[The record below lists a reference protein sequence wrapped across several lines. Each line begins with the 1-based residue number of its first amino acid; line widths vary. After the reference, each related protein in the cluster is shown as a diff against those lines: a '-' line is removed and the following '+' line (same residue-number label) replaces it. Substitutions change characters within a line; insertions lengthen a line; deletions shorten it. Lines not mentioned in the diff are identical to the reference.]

1 MKKLLLL
8 FMAVIALAAAASAQ
22 SRTVTGTVVG
32 AEDDE
37 PLVGATVTPVGG
49 GQATATNIDG
59 HFSLTVPAGVKELNV
74 TYIGMHPAT
83 VPATDGMTVKM
94 VSSANRL
101 DEVMVV
107 AYGTTNRSS
116 YTGSAAVVGAEQ
128 IGNLVVTDVTSAL
141 NGTVAGVQLQS
152 YNGAPGEEPK
162 VLIRG
167 VGSINAS
174 TNPLY
179 VVDGIPYDG
188 GITSINPQD
197 VASMTVLK
205 DAASAAL
212 YGARG
217 ANGVILITTKRGQA
231 GPAKVTFDARWG
243 ANSRQVS
250 DYETISDI
258 PTYYQQYYKS
268 RYNYAMDATGNGD
281 FAWQWANGLGQRSG
295 MVQGNGT
302 NNIFGYQM
310 WTIPT
315 GEGLFMPDGSLNP
328 NATLG
333 YRDEDYDFYLQPDD
347 WKKGTYR
354 NGFRQEY
361 NLAVSGGGDR
371 FNYMVSAS
379 YLTDDG
385 VIAESNYERLSTRA
399 TIEYQAKSWLRLGT
413 NLAYT
418 YENSNKPYGQTE
430 DGYSG
435 NAFYTANYMGP
446 MYPMFLRDAAGN
458 IKYDETSGHPL
469 YDFGMK
475 GLDGM
480 PMSRTFLGGANPTG
494 TLIYDK
500 REYLHDVFNGKWFA
514 QITPIESLKL
524 TGTIGYWT
532 DWMRYNSLGNN
543 LHGQMAMYGGNV
555 TQETTRNRSI
565 NLQVLANYTKTF
577 ADVHNL
583 DVLLGYESYDLNI
596 ADLWGQGE
604 TIYSNDNYTLSN
616 VIDNLESGGSIDKY
630 ATRGIFGR
638 VNYDYDNKYFG
649 SVSYR
654 RDASSRFAKDHRWG
668 NFWSVSAAWNIAKE
682 KFMEPF
688 TAVDLLKFKASFG
701 QQGNDNLATSTSN
714 NWYAWADQ
722 YKASG
727 SNGLWSV
734 GPLDYKGN
742 PNLTWETSNNFNVG
756 FDFSFFNSRLMGSLE
771 YFQRQTHDMLYYK
784 PVAPSLGYSSMPMN
798 IGSMRNNG
806 IELDLTGTVFRNKDV
821 EVSLN
826 ANLTWINNKVLSLAP
841 ELNGTWINGSRIFKE
856 GKSMYQIYTVKYAGV
871 DPENGD
877 ALYWAKRADGTEEK
891 TNNWSL
897 ARNGDGDQYVE
908 NRCESGNLL
917 PPVYGGFGANVT
929 AYGFDFAINCGFQ
942 AGGKMVD
949 YGYQTLMNG
958 AGSSDAGMALHQDLL
973 NAWTPEN
980 PNTDVPRLIW
990 AGNQSTYMS
999 ALSDRWLI
1007 SSNYFSIN
1015 NITVGYTLPKSV
1027 TDKMH
1032 LTTLRVYFSGDNLY
1046 LWSKRKGLDPRQ
1058 SYTSSYA
1065 GSYSAMRCLSGGIR
1079 LEF

>member
-8 FMAVIALAAAASAQ
+8 LAAVIALAAQASAQ
-22 SRTVTGTVVG
+22 PRTVTGTVLS
-32 AEDDE
+32 AEDGE
-37 PLVGATVTPVGG
+37 PLVGATVTPVGS
-49 GQATATNIDG
+49 GQPTATDIDG
-59 HFSLTVPAGVKELNV
+59 RFSLRLAAGVTDLKF
-74 TYIGMHPAT
+74 TYIGMDPQT
-83 VPATDGMTVKM
+83 VAASDGMTVRL
-94 VSSANRL
+94 VSTANRL

-107 AYGTTNRSS
+107 AYGTTNRQS
-116 YTGSAAVVGAEQ
+116 YTGSASVVGSEQ
-128 IGNLVVTDVTSAL
+128 IENLVVTDVTSAL
-141 NGTVAGVQLQS
+141 NGNVAGVQLQS
-152 YNGAPGEEPK
+152 YNGAPGAEPT

-174 TNPLY
+174 TTPLY

-217 ANGVILITTKRGQA
+217 ANGVILITTKRGQT

-250 DYETISDI
+250 DYETITDI

-268 RYNYAMDATGNGD
+268 RYNYAMDALGD
-281 FAWQWANGLGQRSG
+281 ANAAWQFANGLNYASTG
-295 MVQGNGT
+295 MIQPNGT
-302 NNIFGYQM
+302 KNIFGYQM
-310 WTIPT
+310 WTIPD

-328 NATLG
+328 NASLG
-333 YRDEDYDFYLQPDD
+333 YRDEANDFYLQPDD

-361 NLAVSGGGDR
+361 NVAVSGGGDR
-371 FNYMVSAS
+371 FNYHVSAA

-385 VIAESNYERLSTRA
+385 VIQESNYERLSTRA
-399 TIEYQAKSWLRLGT
+399 SVEYQAKSWLRLGT

-418 YENSNKPYGQTE
+418 WENSNTPYGQTS

-435 NAFYTANYMGP
+435 NAFYVANYMGP
-446 MYPMFLRDAAGN
+446 MYPMYIRDAAGN
-458 IKYDETSGHPL
+458 IRYDSSTGKPL
-469 YDFGMK
+469 YDFGMTP
-475 GLDGM
+475 LEGM
-480 PMSRTFLGGANPTG
+480 PMSRSWMSGANPTG

-500 REYLHDVFNGKWFA
+500 EEYIHDVFNGKWFA
-514 QITPIESLKL
+514 QITPIDGLKL

-532 DWMRYNSLGNN
+532 DWLRNNVLGNS

-555 TQETTRNRSI
+555 TQETIRNRSL

-596 ADLWGQGE
+596 ANMWGQGE

-616 VIDNLESGGSIDKY
+616 VIDNITVGGSIDKY

-654 RDASSRFAKDHRWG
+654 RDASSRFAPDKRWG
-668 NFWSVSAAWNIAKE
+668 NFWSVSGAWNIAKE

-688 TAVDLLKFKASFG
+688 TNVDLLKFKASFG
-701 QQGNDNLATSTSN
+701 QQGNDNVGN
-714 NWYAWADQ
+714 YYAWADQ
-722 YKASG
+722 YTASG
-727 SNGLWSV
+727 SNSLWSV
-734 GPLDYKGN
+734 GTLYYKGN
-742 PNLTWETSNNFNVG
+742 PDLTWETSNSFNIG
-756 FDFSFFNSRLMGSLE
+756 FDFSFFNSKLIGSLE
-771 YFQRQTHDMLYYK
+771 YFQRQTSDMLYYK
-784 PVAPSLGYSSMPMN
+784 PMAPSLGYSSMPMN

-826 ANLTWINNKVLSLAP
+826 ANLTWINNKVLKLHP
-841 ELNGTWINGSRIFKE
+841 DLNGEWISGSRIFRE
-856 GKSMYQIYTVKYAGV
+856 GESMYQIYSVKYAGV
-871 DPENGD
+871 DPETGA
-877 ALYWAKRADGTEEK
+877 ALYWAKRTDGTEEK
-891 TNNWSL
+891 TTNWSL
-897 ARNGDGDQYVE
+897 ARNGDAANGYVE
-908 NRCESGNLL
+908 NRCASGNLL
-917 PPVYGGFGANVT
+917 PPVYGGFGAKVN
-929 AYGFDFAINCGFQ
+929 AYGFDFAISCGFQ

-949 YGYQTLMNG
+949 YGYQLLMNG
-958 AGSSDAGMALHQDLL
+958 AGSGDVGMALHKDLL

-980 PNTDVPRLIW
+980 TDTDIPRLMW
-990 AGNQSTYMS
+990 SGNQSTYMTD
-999 ALSDRWLI
+999 LTDRWLI

-1015 NITVGYTLPKSV
+1015 NITFGYTLPKSV

-1032 LTTLRVYFSGDNLY
+1032 LTSLRVYFSGDNLY
-1046 LWSKRKGLDPRQ
+1046 LWAKRKGLDPRQ